1 MYAKTDNNLLWDEI
15 FEQATED
22 VSTYL
27 WALEEWD
34 EPSDGYD
41 HEYLLSLVLRHR
53 ARSRSAL
60 NLMVRDTPQE
70 YQQYR
75 DKLDSV
81 MAKAERILNE
91 QFIKE
96 HSEQIDLIIADRSVS
111 LLNELENTLHSVRNT
126 VRQGNLFDQSDWLEY
141 ELREAASDFL
151 ILFQDM
157 ALISEQLGETP
168 FREMIDS
175 MTFREKFAEI
185 EGRFKEYFGY
195 FHTISNMFKALK
207 EREYSIDRWW
217 LTCLPD
223 PDDIK
228 HPEIPEELMES
239 LSKTFREAGAS
250 KPPDCP
256 ESGKAIAYALY
267 ELDPEET
274 RKLREHVL
282 SCRYCLELVMDV
294 RSADAE
300 SRSHEGEILDVLPG
314 LYEAMQPSSGED
326 TEPKWRDMPAGI
338 LQQLPE
344 AAKLYVKSGEDTEPK
359 WRDMP
364 AGILQ
369 QLPEAAKLYVKSGED
384 TEPKWRDMPAE
395 ILQQL
400 KQLPEAAQRYV
411 NKFHRSLTSFFCNL
425 QPAMAAATM
434 SSKAASTETDPSPKM
449 TFVPMTFPD
458 EGGRFTFFKLDP
470 EEQECVEKLRR
481 YVLSKRQWKFIA
493 FFEGNEGTTIPHSK
507 NPESILRNKKIRIQ
521 IPPGTKI
528 AFMAFG
534 PGDELEALQNE
545 FDPKSMKSTDKK
557 EYNLYRVIY
566 YDPHE

>member
-326 TEPKWRDMPAGI
+326 TEPKWRDMPA
-338 LQQLPE
+338 
-344 AAKLYVKSGEDTEPK
+344 
-359 WRDMP
+359 
-364 AGILQ
+364 
-369 QLPEAAKLYVKSGED
+369 
-384 TEPKWRDMPAE
+384 E